1 MAALALWTLAKDS
14 PESQAAVLHAGGLA
28 RLVGLTR
35 QGARSGA
42 ARMAAGALGEFDAA
56 QLSTDPRLWG
66 ERSDGVSHWAPIVD
80 MLHEVVPEAEFG
92 TESAAN
98 AALLMCKMLDAA
110 VLTLQRDPRGPQAGA
125 ARKARDAIVA
135 AVVARGRLQEPPS
148 PRPFPSP
155 LPWPAAYHFLVWTLR
170 KLEVALRA
178 VILARLRA
186 AAAPSAAVDGAT
198 LRTLLEQADVV
209 RVPARELMRER
220 ARLKSIERRERLGL
234 ESMET
239 PDEFLCPITYE
250 VMRDPVVASDGH
262 SYERA
267 AIEHYH
273 AQEGRRTSPLT
284 RAQLEVDGGRL
295 RLFPNIAL
303 RKRIDDYEAE
313 MESVAER
320 AATLAEQ
327 RVRVEL
333 RPHGGDG
340 EAPTPK
346 VARRG

>member
-1 MAALALWTLAKDS
+1 
-14 PESQAAVLHAGGLA
+14 
-28 RLVGLTR
+28 
-35 QGARSGA
+35 
-42 ARMAAGALGEFDAA
+42 
-56 QLSTDPRLWG
+56 
-66 ERSDGVSHWAPIVD
+66 
-80 MLHEVVPEAEFG
+80 
-92 TESAAN
+92 
-98 AALLMCKMLDAA
+98 
-110 VLTLQRDPRGPQAGA
+110 
-125 ARKARDAIVA
+125 
-135 AVVARGRLQEPPS
+135 
-148 PRPFPSP
+148 
-155 LPWPAAYHFLVWTLR
+155 
-170 KLEVALRA
+170 
-178 VILARLRA
+178 
-186 AAAPSAAVDGAT
+186 
-198 LRTLLEQADVV
+198 
-209 RVPARELMRER
+209 
-220 ARLKSIERRERLGL
+220 
-234 ESMET
+234 MET

-320 AATLAEQ
+320 AATLAAQ

-333 RPHGGDG
+333 RPRGGDG

>member
-1 MAALALWTLAKDS
+1 M
-14 PESQAAVLHAGGLA
+14 
-28 RLVGLTR
+28 
-35 QGARSGA
+35 
-42 ARMAAGALGEFDAA
+42 M
-56 QLSTDPRLWG
+56 
-66 ERSDGVSHWAPIVD
+66 
-80 MLHEVVPEAEFG
+80 PEAEFG

-110 VLTLQRDPRGPQAGA
+110 AVTLQRDPCGPQAGA

-135 AVVARGRLQEPPS
+135 AVVARGRLQIPPA

-155 LPWPAAYHFLVWTLR
+155 LPPPPAYDFLVWTLR

-186 AAAPSAAVDGAT
+186 AAAPSAVVDGAT
-198 LRTLLEQADVV
+198 LRALLEQADVV
-209 RVPARELMRER
+209 RVPARELKKER
-220 ARLKSIERRERLGL
+220 ARLDSIERRERLGL

-284 RAQLEVDGGRL
+284 LERTCRARQGHALPSRQRGRGAACVA
-295 RLFPNIAL
+295 R
-303 RKRIDDYEAE
+303 
-313 MESVAER
+313 AER
-320 AATLAEQ
+320 TSTPKSAVVVTASSTERTCPACPRRATGRGSRSSRTPAATLQ
-327 RVRVEL
+327 RLRRPVGTFPSSHGRAVRDVMKFVKNSANVYTFSAVL
-333 RPHGGDG
+333 
-340 EAPTPK
+340 APIFESKT
-346 VARRG
+346 